1 MRLVTIRKACAS
13 QRKLFHSMS
22 ILLCVLTM
30 GGVLAACEGQ
40 IPEPQTAQASSSGAT
55 AKQTAS
61 PDLTQDQEK
70 RVRERIL
77 KAVQAAT
84 DARNADGL
92 DQNMSG
98 PALQVRESQI
108 AIAKSTGTLDPR
120 ATIPTD
126 VAQTVIPTQSGWPRT
141 VFTITTT
148 TEDQQSKRLLVMK
161 QEKATSNYKLWA
173 VARLFPGAE
182 MPKFEVASIG
192 SQMGD
197 PKDTGLKLTPEEAV
211 RQYADVLQNGDKS
224 QFASSFADDHF
235 RQTLADLT
243 ATVQEG
249 MERNNGTQKQTFS
262 VPKDR
267 IAVVRSADGGDLV
280 VAQINSEWVRQ
291 AGEGRQSLPASDSE
305 RALFGKTAATSVI
318 KVGYVN
324 VIAMY
329 VPPAGSSQ
337 QITAVGAEQQ
347 PVSVTAG

>member
-1 MRLVTIRKACAS
+1 MRSARMSQPS
-13 QRKLFHSMS
+13 QRWRRWRHMLPIFVS
-22 ILLCVLTM
+22 VLVIT
-30 GGVLAACEGQ
+30 GTLTACEGQ
-40 IPEPQTAQASSSGAT
+40 IPQPLAGQESSSGS
-55 AKQTAS
+55 TAS
-61 PDLTQDQEK
+61 PDLTQGQEK
-70 RVRERIL
+70 RIRERIL
-77 KAVQAAT
+77 KAVQDAT
-84 DARNADGL
+84 DAKSTNGL

-98 PALQVRESQI
+98 PALQIRSSQI

-120 ATIPTD
+120 ATIPTE

-148 TEDQQSKRLLVMK
+148 TQDQQSKRLLVLK
-161 QEKATSNYKLWA
+161 QEEATSNYKLWA
-173 VARLFPGAE
+173 VARLFPGAQL
-182 MPKFEVASIG
+182 PKFEVASIG

-197 PKDTGLKLTPEEAV
+197 PDDSGLELTPVQAV
-211 RQYADVLQNGDKS
+211 QQYADVLQNGSKS
-224 QFASSFADDHF
+224 RYASIFADDHF
-235 RQTLADLT
+235 RQTLSDLT

-249 MERNNGTQKQTFS
+249 MERNKGTQHQTFS
-262 VPKDR
+262 VPKDQ

-280 VAQINSEWVRQ
+280 VAQINSQWVRQ

-329 VPPAGSSQ
+329 IPPAGSGQ

-347 PVSVTAG
+347 PVSVEAG